1 MIGDLKYLAF
11 DADSWMSRDALA
23 HDISFLDANCQAE
36 FLASTGKPVDKVLKS
51 FLGVRDQGHVVS

>member
-11 DADSWMSRDALA
+11 DADSWTSRDTLA

-36 FLASTGKPVDKVLKS
+36 FLAGTGKPVDKVLKC